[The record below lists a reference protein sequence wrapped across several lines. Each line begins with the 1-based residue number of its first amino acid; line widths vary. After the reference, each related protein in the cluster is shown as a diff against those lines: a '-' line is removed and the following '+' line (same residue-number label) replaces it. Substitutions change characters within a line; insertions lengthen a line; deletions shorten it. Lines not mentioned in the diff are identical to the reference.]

1 MSITHLVA
9 FPLKGMFL
17 ILIKLLKVDFVIIF
31 QKFTIMFLDGFFFVY
46 ILYFPHIKNRFCI
59 LTIKYDMS
67 IVERWEEKKCG
78 RLPIWVYGT
87 HFIRTV
93 FTMDPLEKCCD
104 IPLGY
109 FAPGLRVSL
118 AAGSQLNPCQTYY

>member
-46 ILYFPHIKNRFCI
+46 ILYFPQIKNRFCI

-67 IVERWEEKKCG
+67 IVERWEEKK
-78 RLPIWVYGT
+78 
-87 HFIRTV
+87 
-93 FTMDPLEKCCD
+93 E
-104 IPLGY
+104 
-109 FAPGLRVSL
+109 
-118 AAGSQLNPCQTYY
+118 N